1 MSGPVEF
8 EVIGLP
14 APQGS
19 KRHVGNGVMVE
30 SSKANKPWR
39 AAVAAAARD
48 VSIEVGQFDGPL
60 SLTVEFRFPMPKSR
74 KAAVRA
80 AGHGWKT
87 TAPDLDKLVRSVGD
101 ALTESGLIRDDALVV
116 GVVATKV
123 EVTGWT
129 GATIILAP
137 VAALEAD
144 GLAEYGRRCGIGG
157 A

>member
-1 MSGPVEF
+1 MTAPVEF

-60 SLTVEFRFPMPKSR
+60 CLTVEFRFPMPKSR

-80 AGHGWKT
+80 AGLGWKT
-87 TAPDLDKLVRSVGD
+87 TAPDLDKLVRSGGD
-101 ALTESGLIRDDALVV
+101 ALTESGLIRDDAIVSV
-116 GVVATKV
+116 VVATKV

-129 GATIILAP
+129 GATIAISE
-137 VAALEAD
+137 AALI
-144 GLAEYGRRCGIGG
+144 AEYGRRCGIGG
-157 A
+157 GDR